1 MYKGECYPNG
11 SYFWDENVKS
21 RENSIKCVIPDPSY
35 NTFRWVRVKGNDP
48 VDCNINNN
56 DDPFHCTLQ
65 NNALSLFLPSG
76 QKLLNDQEGY
86 YKCCLSFHCS
96 DHETI
101 TVNVF
106 SKKQIIIN
114 YFYIF
119 VCRICSDSLI
129 YF

>member
-11 SYFWDENVKS
+11 SYFWDETVKTK
-21 RENSIKCVIPDPSY
+21 ENGIMCVIPGSSY
-35 NTFRWVRVKGNDP
+35 NTIRWIRVQGNVP
-48 VDCNINNN
+48 VNCNNN
-56 DDPFHCTLQ
+56 DANSFRC
-65 NNALSLFLPSG
+65 NFENGALGLFLPSSNLG
-76 QKLLNDQEGY
+76 LPKEKEGY
-86 YKCCLSFHCS
+86 YKCCLSSHCS

>member
-1 MYKGECYPNG
+1 M
-11 SYFWDENVKS
+11 
-21 RENSIKCVIPDPSY
+21 CVIPGSSRD
-35 NTFRWVRVKGNDP
+35 TIQWIRVEGNDP
-48 VDCNINNN
+48 VDCNINN
-56 DDPFHCTLQ
+56 DSDPFHCTFG
-65 NNALSLFLPSG
+65 NNALSLFLHSN
-76 QKLLNDQEGY
+76 QRLLENQEGY
-86 YKCCLSFHCS
+86 YKCCLSSHCS

-101 TVNVF
+101 TVNIF